1 MDYFCGWRADSLENL
16 APSLIL
22 LWDVKRAIENGQAAG
37 QGVKCFL
44 RREHVDV
51 FHFQTQAWWDSL
63 SNPHIRFDRY
73 RLSPHRRMLL
83 ELLEAG
89 MRGQPIMPALKNL
102 EAELILSCEDE
113 ISTHVARLP
122 LILLLPL
129 LGLVFP
135 SMLMLLILPVLDML
149 RF

>member
-1 MDYFCGWRADSLENL
+1 MENL

-22 LWDVKRAIENGQAAG
+22 LWDVKRALESGLSAG
-37 QGVKCFL
+37 QGVRTFL
-44 RREHVDV
+44 TRESDEV
-51 FHFQTQAWWDSL
+51 FHFQTRVWWSSL
-63 SNPHIRFDRY
+63 SNPHIKFDR
-73 RLSPHRRMLL
+73 RKLAPHRRMLL

-89 MRGQPIMPALKNL
+89 MRGQPISAALKNL

-113 ISTHVARLP
+113 INSHVAKLP
-122 LILLLPL
+122 MILLLPL

-135 SMLMLLILPVLDML
+135 SMLMLLIVPVLDML